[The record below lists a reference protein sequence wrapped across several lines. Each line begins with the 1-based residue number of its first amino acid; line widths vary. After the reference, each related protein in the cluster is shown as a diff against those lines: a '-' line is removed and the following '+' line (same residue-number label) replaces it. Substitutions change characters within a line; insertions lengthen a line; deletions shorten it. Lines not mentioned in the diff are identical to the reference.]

1 MPFNQHSFF
10 MSYVVLR
17 TAKLK
22 NAGSIG
28 GLNDHLTRT
37 MDVPNADPEL
47 QKYNTRPIGT
57 TDLNEDIMNRIRSLG
72 IEPRAN
78 AVLAVEHL
86 ITSGA
91 EAFQYH
97 KSATGELRGDVK
109 KWNAFESRALGWLET
124 QYGEENLVNFT
135 VHKDENAPH
144 IHAIIVPITGGRLN
158 CRAFLGGREKLRGMQ
173 SSIAEVMKPLDLE
186 RGIEGSRANHT
197 TLKAFY
203 ASVEK
208 GHDLA
213 LEMRNAVNAFPKIT
227 LGKIPIIGQKEWKE
241 GHEATFN
248 KRIEDVID
256 KYEPIVKIS
265 IHLIE
270 ENKKLKQQIKN
281 MSKENVK
288 LRDTNKTVRGDIRD
302 LLITK
307 NIREGMR
314 ETYLPDIIKQEKQAA
329 EKQQPRTWDNSMG
342 M

>member
-1 MPFNQHSFF
+1 

-57 TDLNEDIMNRIRSLG
+57 TDLNEDIMSRIRSLG

-124 QYGEENLVNFT
+124 QYGKENLVNFT

-158 CRAFLGGREKLRGMQ
+158 CRAFLGGREKLQGMQ

-186 RGIEGSRANHT
+186 RGIEGSRASHT
-197 TLKAFY
+197 NLKAFY

-213 LEMRNAVNAFPKIT
+213 LEMRNSVQAFPKIT
-227 LGKIPIIGQKEWKE
+227 LGEIPIIMDRKKWRE
-241 GHEATFN
+241 GHEAAIN
-248 KRIEDVID
+248 RRIEEVID

-270 ENKKLKQQIKN
+270 ENKKLKQQIKS
-281 MSKENVK
+281 MSKENVQ
-288 LRDTNKTVRGDIRD
+288 LRGNTKIVIDDMRT
-302 LLITK
+302 LLIK
-307 NIREGMR
+307 KEIMPGMR
-314 ETYLPDIIKQEKQAA
+314 ETYLPDIVKQEKQAA
-329 EKQQPRTWDNSMG
+329 EKQQPRWKDNDMG
-342 M
+342 MGM